1 MAAAETPHSDERL
14 EHLRSCIAALDAQR
28 ALLGDSAVDTGIEAL
43 RRALDALRAGL
54 RPGTPALPEQ
64 ALKQVTVLFTDI
76 VGSTSLA
83 QRLDPEEIHAV
94 LDSALAAMTACID
107 AEGGRVL
114 QYTGDGLLA
123 AFGSEGAREDD
134 AERAVRAGLALI
146 KAAEPFRERVRE
158 RHRHDGFGVRVGLAT
173 GPVLLGGGVDAG
185 NSIRGMTVNIAAR
198 MEQNAQPGTIRLE
211 HATWR
216 LVRGRFVLTPQPPL
230 AVKGRDEPV
239 LTYLVDGERPPGQR
253 SRPRG
258 IEGLE
263 TPLVGRGAALAAL
276 QALATAPEP
285 VWALT
290 VLAEPG
296 LGKSRLL
303 DAWRA
308 GAAGPLAPPAVWLG
322 AAAQPASRGQPY
334 GLMREMLAARLGLAE
349 ADDAAAARAALCQAV
364 EPLLAADDG
373 PELATAQA
381 HVLGQLL
388 GLDFSASPHVRGI
401 LRDGLQLK
409 NRAFAALLRLL
420 ERLGDDPG
428 TPLVIVVDD
437 LHWADDGT
445 LALLEHLLARG
456 LPRPLRM
463 VALARPELAERRPA
477 WARDDGVHRAIHLQ
491 ALGAAD
497 VDALADALLSRIDAP
512 PEALRRLLVERAQGN
527 PFFMEEL
534 LRMLI
539 DEGAI
544 EAGPDRWQ
552 VLPGRLQAAR
562 VPVTLTGVLQAR
574 IDRLMPRER
583 LALQQAAVIG
593 NRFWERALSALDA
606 DAPPALERLQQR
618 GLVQPADEPEDSLG
632 PAWRFAHQ
640 LQHQVA
646 YETVLKRL
654 RTGCHRQTA
663 EWLAAQPAA
672 QAHLAEI
679 GEHFER
685 GEDLARAVDYRTRAA
700 EDAVLR
706 YAHDSVIEQVTRAL
720 ALPTAGPALRWR
732 LLLARQRSRRVQGDI
747 AGQED
752 DLAALEALA
761 AAHEQPAWRATVA
774 LRRAV
779 ATQLAGELQAAEPL
793 ARAAVAAAEA
803 AGDEV
808 SAVSALSVQA
818 AVLRAL
824 GRHAEAR
831 QVAEPAV
838 ARARA
843 AAQPVVE
850 AELLTVLAAIANDQG
865 DPERSEAL
873 LRQSLP
879 IDRANG
885 NRLGEA
891 AALIN
896 LGDTAYRQGR
906 HAEAQDWLDQAL
918 RVTRA
923 LGLRQLEAA
932 ALLNLA
938 GVHHLRGD
946 DTAARGHAEAACR
959 LADALANAEWGAFAR
974 LALGHALLGLGE
986 AGPAGTAF
994 DEAAARLHTAGL
1006 AHLVV
1011 EAEAGLAEVALHEGD
1026 AARALR
1032 HAEPVL
1038 AQHARDGHLDGA
1050 EHPLQLRWVCWR
1062 ALQAAGDPRAP
1073 AALAAL
1079 RADLLTAAPAEAG
1092 ARAEWLARVPYRAA
1106 IAAAR

>member
-1 MAAAETPHSDERL
+1 MTEAETPSSDERI
-14 EHLRSCIAALDAQR
+14 EHLRGCIAALDAQR
-28 ALLGDSAVDTGIEAL
+28 ALLGDAAVDTGIEAL
-43 RRALDALRAGL
+43 KRGLDALRAGL

-94 LDSALAAMTACID
+94 LDTALAAMTACID

-114 QYTGDGLLA
+114 QYTGDGMLA

-158 RHRHDGFGVRVGLAT
+158 RHRHEGFGVRVGLAT

-198 MEQNAQPGTIRLE
+198 MEQNAQPGTMRIE

-216 LVRGRFVLTPQPPL
+216 LVRGRFALAPQPPL

-239 LTYLVDGERPPGQR
+239 LTYLVEGELPPGRR

-263 TPLVGRGAALAAL
+263 TPLVGRGPALAAL
-276 QALATAPEP
+276 RALATAAEP
-285 VWALT
+285 VQALT
-290 VLAEPG
+290 LLAEPG

-308 GAAGPLAPPAVWLG
+308 EAAGPHAPPALWLG

-334 GLMREMLAARLGLAE
+334 GLLRELLAPHLGLAE
-349 ADDAAAARAALCQAV
+349 AADAPAARDALCRAV
-364 EPLLAADDG
+364 EPLLAG
-373 PELATAQA
+373 ESHELAAAQA

-388 GLDFSASPHVRGI
+388 GLDFSASPHVSGI

-409 NRAFAALLRLL
+409 NRAFAAVLRLL
-420 ERLGDDPG
+420 DRLGENPAA
-428 TPLVIVVDD
+428 PLIIVVDD

-456 LPRPLRM
+456 LARPLRV

-477 WARDDGVHRAIHLQ
+477 WARGAGVHRAITLENL
-491 ALGAAD
+491 AAAD
-497 VDALADALLSRIDAP
+497 VDALADALLSRIDTP

-562 VPVTLTGVLQAR
+562 VPVTLAGVLQAR

-593 NRFWERALSALDA
+593 NRFWERALQALDTHA
-606 DAPPALERLQQR
+606 LPALERLQQR
-618 GLVQPADEPEDSLG
+618 GLVQPADEAEDSLG

-685 GEDLARAVDYRTRAA
+685 GEELARAVDYRTRAA

-706 YAHDSVIEQVTRAL
+706 YAHDTVIEQVTRAL

-761 AAHEQPAWRATVA
+761 AAQGDAGWRATVA

-793 ARAAVAAAEA
+793 ARAALVAAEA

-865 DPERSEAL
+865 DPQRSETL

-879 IDRANG
+879 IDRATG

-906 HAEAQDWLDQAL
+906 HTEAQDWLDQAL

-938 GVHHLRGD
+938 GVHHQRGD
-946 DTAARGHAEAACR
+946 DTTARAHAEAACA

-974 LALGHALLGLGE
+974 LALGHAQLALGE
-986 AGPAGTAF
+986 ARAAGAAF
-994 DEAAARLHTAGL
+994 GQAAGLLQTAGL

-1011 EAEAGLAEVALHEGD
+1011 EAEAGLAEVALQEGD
-1026 AARALR
+1026 TARALV

-1038 AQHARDGHLDGA
+1038 AQHTRDGHLDGT

-1062 ALQAAGDPRAP
+1062 ALHAAGDARA
-1073 AALAAL
+1073 AQVLTAL
-1079 RADLLTAAPAEAG
+1079 RADLEAAAPAEPG
-1092 ARAEWLARVPYRAA
+1092 ARAEWLASVPYRAA